1 MLDSRFAKIGIF
13 LAAAVAVERIAVLSG
28 AGYLLTQLT
37 MSAYYTLVALG
48 LSLLMGYAGQIS
60 LGHAGFFAIGGYT
73 SAALTTWDLSARH
86 AEPVVAALSRAGVLV
101 ARAGAFGGD
110 VLVVHPWPA
119 FLCAVALS
127 AAVAFLVGIPV
138 LKLRGHYLA
147 MATLGVGT
155 ILSSIAV
162 GTAALGAADGISGV
176 PPFDLVPGLL
186 RVAGNAPVR
195 IVNYYV
201 AFGLLAAAML
211 LLSNLVWS
219 RVGRALRAIHGAEDA
234 ASAMGVDVAR
244 YKLGTFVLSA
254 VLAAVAGSLLTH
266 FNAGIG
272 PSEVSIMK
280 SVRYVAI
287 VAVGGM
293 GSLWGAM
300 AASLS
305 LNFLSLRGYFGS
317 LDDAV
322 FGGILIAVMLF
333 SPGGILSLDVR
344 GAILALLR
352 RVRPPRAPA
361 PEPEDEAAAGDGV
374 GVLGKEAGE
383 EGR

>member
-1 MLDSRFAKIGIF
+1 MLDSRFAKVGIF
-13 LAAAVAVERIAVLSG
+13 LAAAAAAERIAVLSG
-28 AGYLLTQLT
+28 AGFLLTQLT
-37 MSAYYTLVALG
+37 MAAYYSLVALG

-86 AEPVVAALSRAGVLV
+86 AEPIVAALSRAGVLV
-101 ARAGAFGGD
+101 TRVDAFGGN
-110 VLVVHPWPA
+110 VLVVHAWPA
-119 FLCAVALS
+119 FLCAVAL
-127 AAVAFLVGIPV
+127 AAAAAFLVGIPV

-211 LLSNLVWS
+211 LLSNLVAS

-254 VLAAVAGSLLTH
+254 AMAAVAGSLLTH

-293 GSLWGAM
+293 GSLWGAL
-300 AASLS
+300 AASLA

-344 GAILALLR
+344 GAILALVR
-352 RVRPPRAPA
+352 RVRPPRPRER
-361 PEPEDEAAAGDGV
+361 EPEDGEGDGV
-374 GVLGKEAGE
+374 VIGGEAGE